1 MKYFYYIFFCLFLFS
16 CTSNTIYKQ
25 PKNLIPKDSMVA
37 LLTDMYIASSANGKK
52 NKLLKREKNYTV
64 LIYEKYKIDTTRFDI
79 SNKYYTSK
87 IEEYTEILEKVSSN
101 IDSLSNIIKKERAI
115 YDSIH
120 GGKKRIMNDSTIDPR
135 EMEYDDMP
143 QILMEKN
150 SKLLKG
156 RKVNIQN

>member
-1 MKYFYYIFFCLFLFS
+1 
-16 CTSNTIYKQ
+16 
-25 PKNLIPKDSMVA
+25 MVA

-120 GGKKRIMNDSTIDPR
+120 GGKKRIMNDPTDLR
-135 EMEYDDMP
+135 EIEFDEEMP
-143 QILMEKN
+143 QVLMEKN

-156 RKVNIQN
+156 RKLNIQN